1 MPENKCILNPAVD
14 CLGLIR
20 AEELAKDIQHTEQD
34 LIDLREHNEKNH
46 KEYFDRL
53 ALLEAH
59 NKVQDAHYEHII
71 EKLTNI
77 NDQLVGL
84 CTRIAAIEAKP
95 GKRWESVVG
104 QIIGIVVA
112 ALVGAVIVRLG
123 LK

>member
-1 MPENKCILNPAVD
+1 M
-14 CLGLIR
+14 
-20 AEELAKDIQHTEQD
+20 
-34 LIDLREHNEKNH
+34 DLREHNEKNH

-84 CTRIAAIEAKP
+84 CARIAAIEAKP
-95 GKRWESVVG
+95 GKRWENMAG
-104 QIIGIVVA
+104 QVISILIA
-112 ALVGAVIVRLG
+112 AAAGFMLSRLG
-123 LK
+123 L

>member
-1 MPENKCILNPAVD
+1 MSENKCILNPAVD

-77 NDQLVGL
+77 NDQLTGL
-84 CTRIAAIEAKP
+84 CTRITAIEAKP
-95 GKRWESVVG
+95 GKRWEGIVE
-104 QIIGIVVA
+104 QLIGIVVA
-112 ALVGAVIVRLG
+112 TVVGFMLAKFG
-123 LK
+123 M